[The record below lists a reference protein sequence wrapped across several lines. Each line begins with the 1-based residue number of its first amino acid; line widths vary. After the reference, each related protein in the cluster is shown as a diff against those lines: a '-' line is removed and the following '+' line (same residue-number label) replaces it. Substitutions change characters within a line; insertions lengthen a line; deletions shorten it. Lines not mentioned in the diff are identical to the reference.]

1 MQPSNSRA
9 TRPPIIVLSSLV
21 ADGSVGG
28 RLACFAL
35 ERLGFPVWFVPT
47 ATLPRHPGRSP
58 SVRTNTS
65 AEFLQGCLA
74 DLSEL
79 ANSQPIAAVLTGY
92 MGDAQQI
99 DIIAGAISNLKAT
112 HPDLL
117 YLCDPVLGDGEQ
129 LYVTEETANA
139 MRDKLWPLCD
149 IATPNSFELC
159 WLEGAVDQSVTT
171 APALADLSRT
181 AAPQRIAVTSVAG
194 LMKGHIGNLLATP
207 DTPAILF
214 EHLAMPHAPHGT
226 GDLFAALLLGH
237 YLLSGNWEKATERAS
252 AALFE
257 LTARAAKS
265 GLHDLPL
272 VAEQMSL
279 ERPMASVSKRQ
290 ITTAQTGS
298 KTGQQAGKKGKRPV
312 LKPSPLS

>member
-1 MQPSNSRA
+1 MQPSNSGTA
-9 TRPPIIVLSSLV
+9 RPAILVLSSMV
-21 ADGSVGG
+21 SDGSVGG

-35 ERLGFPVWFVPT
+35 ERLGFPVWFIPT
-47 ATLPRHPGRSP
+47 AHLPRHPGRNP

-65 AEFLQGCLA
+65 PDYLQGCLN

-79 ANSQPIAAVLTGY
+79 AKTQPIAAVLTGY

-99 DIIAGAISNLKAT
+99 DIIADAISNLKAA

-117 YLCDPVLGDGEQ
+117 YLCDPVLGDGDQ

-149 IATPNSFELC
+149 IATPNRFELC
-159 WLEGAVDQSVTT
+159 WLEGATNQSVIT
-171 APALADLSRT
+171 APALADL
-181 AAPQRIAVTSVAG
+181 AEHAIPQCITVTSVAG
-194 LMKGHIGNLLATP
+194 LMKGHIGNLLTMP
-207 DTPAILF
+207 DTSAILF

-272 VAEQMSL
+272 IAEQISL

-290 ITTAQTGS
+290 ITSAQSGS
-298 KTGQQAGKKGKRPV
+298 RAAQPARPKGKRPV

>member
-1 MQPSNSRA
+1 MQPSNSA
-9 TRPPIIVLSSLV
+9 APHPPILVLSSLV

-47 ATLPRHPGRSP
+47 ANLPRHPGRSP
-58 SVRTNTS
+58 SVRANTS
-65 AEFLQGCLA
+65 AEYLQGCLD
-74 DLSEL
+74 DLFKL
-79 ANSQPIAAVLTGY
+79 AESQPIAAILTGY

-99 DIIAGAISNLKAT
+99 EIIADTISNLKAA

-129 LYVTEETANA
+129 LYVARETANA

-149 IATPNSFELC
+149 VATPNSFELC
-159 WLEGAVDQSVTT
+159 WLENAIDQSVTT
-171 APALADLSRT
+171 APALADLART
-181 AAPQRIAVTSVAG
+181 ASPQRIAVTSVAG
-194 LMKGHIGNLLATP
+194 LMKGHIGNLLAQP
-207 DTPAILF
+207 DTSAILF

-237 YLLSGNWEKATERAS
+237 CLLSGNWEKATERAS
-252 AALFE
+252 AGLFE
-257 LTARAAKS
+257 LTARAAKA

-272 VAEQMSL
+272 IAEQMSL
-279 ERPMASVSKRQ
+279 ERPMASVSKRV
-290 ITTAQTGS
+290 ITTAQTEV
-298 KTGQQAGKKGKRPV
+298 KTEQKAGKKGKRPV
-312 LKPSPLS
+312 LKPTPLS